1 MFNLKHKKYLENER
15 SYHSHFR
22 YCETVNCVSQS
33 IPSRGHRNSAKNDAE
48 LGKSDLANSENL
60 VKLL

>member
-1 MFNLKHKKYLENER
+1 MFNLKHKKHLENQR

-22 YCETVNCVSQS
+22 HCETVNFVRQNF
-33 IPSRGHRNSAKNDAE
+33 PSRGHRNSAKNDAE

-60 VKLL
+60 VELL